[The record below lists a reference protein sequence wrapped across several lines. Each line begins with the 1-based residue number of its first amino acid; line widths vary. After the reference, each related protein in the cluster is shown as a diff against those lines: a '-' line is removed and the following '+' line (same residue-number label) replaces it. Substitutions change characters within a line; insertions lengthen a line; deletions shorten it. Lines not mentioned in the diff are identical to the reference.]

1 MLSAVTKRKIVKMY
15 GDGDYYSIY
24 DLAKKFGCDADEVL
38 RVIGE
43 FRRKKRFYESHKKC
57 GSCRWKPCVAAPV
70 CYKEV
75 IDHE

>member
-1 MLSAVTKRKIVKMY
+1 MLNSATKRRIVKLY
-15 GDGDYYSIY
+15 GNGDYYSIY
-24 DLAKKFGCDADEVL
+24 DLAQKFYCDSEEVL
-38 RVIGE
+38 RAIGD

-57 GSCRWKPCVAAPV
+57 ANCRWKPCYGAPV